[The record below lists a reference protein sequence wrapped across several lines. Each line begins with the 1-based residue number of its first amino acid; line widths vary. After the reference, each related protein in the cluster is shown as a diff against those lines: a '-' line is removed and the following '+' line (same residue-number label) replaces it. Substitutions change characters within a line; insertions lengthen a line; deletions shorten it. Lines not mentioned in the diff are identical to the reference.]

1 MVRVNIPTVIET
13 ALLAVLPLLNKEYTL
28 SIEVVAWW
36 PLVEGIYVSSII
48 QGSHIQIALEMSS
61 QNQQQMN
68 IWYYTVGEIALGVT
82 AHNIAEA
89 WWAHVKTAYRA
100 TAVATQAGFKFL
112 SVTIRDDD
120 DPAGDAAAYAIP
132 SAEQAGTRSTP
143 VGGTDLMPPYAAA
156 TARLHVGTRATRS
169 GSKRFGFL
177 YEADNVHGYLDAG
190 FKGVVEGVLAAAATI
205 MTLGAPALLTT
216 LVPVVKGRGASN
228 PPVITYQPITGYSVS
243 PYVTTQNSRKFG
255 RGA

>member
-1 MVRVNIPTVIET
+1 MSTIN
-13 ALLAVLPLLNKEYTL
+13 
-28 SIEVVAWW
+28 
-36 PLVEGIYVSSII
+36 
-48 QGSHIQIALEMSS
+48 QGSHIQVALEMSS

-68 IWYYTVGEIALGVT
+68 VWYYTVGEIAVGVT

-89 WWAHVKTAYRA
+89 WWNHVKSAYRA
-100 TAVATQAGFKFL
+100 TAVATQTGFKFL

-120 DPAGDAAAYAIP
+120 DPAGDAATFAIT
-132 SAEQAGTRSTP
+132 AGEQAGTRSAP
-143 VGGTDLMPPYAAA
+143 AGGSDLMPPYASA
-156 TARLHVGTRATRS
+156 TARLHVGTRATRP

-190 FKGVVEGVLAAAATI
+190 FAGVVTGVLAVAATNI
-205 MTLGAPALLTT
+205 VLGAPAALTQLL
-216 LVPVVKGRGASN
+216 PVVRGKGSSN

>member
-1 MVRVNIPTVIET
+1 M
-13 ALLAVLPLLNKEYTL
+13 
-28 SIEVVAWW
+28 
-36 PLVEGIYVSSII
+36 SSII

-68 IWYYTVGEIALGVT
+68 IWYYEITEIAQGVT

-89 WWAHVKTAYRA
+89 WWAHVKAAYRA
-100 TAVATQAGFKFL
+100 TAVSTQAAFKFL
-112 SVTIRDDD
+112 SVTLRDDD
-120 DPAGDAAAYAIP
+120 NPTGDAATYAIP
-132 SAEQAGTRSTP
+132 AGEQAGTRNAP
-143 VGGTDLMPPYAAA
+143 AGGSDLMPPFASA
-156 TARLHVGTRATRS
+156 TGRLHVGTRATRS

-190 FKGVVEGVLAAAATI
+190 FAGVVGGVLAVAADNMI
-205 MTLGAPALLTT
+205 LGAPALLTG
-216 LVPVVKGRGASN
+216 LMPVVKGKGASK
-228 PPVITYQPITGYSVS
+228 PPVITYQPVTGWSVS